1 MSGTTGGW
9 QSIKEILQ
17 TMKNDLRVCPLPEL
31 SELLAESVAVR
42 RQADATQPP
51 KSNTGALSANVS
63 QEVSYVRL

>member
-1 MSGTTGGW
+1 MRIPTNNFQPIG
-9 QSIKEILQ
+9 EILADVL
-17 TMKNDLRVCPLPEL
+17 NSLANCPLPEL

-63 QEVSYVRL
+63 EEVL

>member
-1 MSGTTGGW
+1 MKPSPNNFQPIG
-9 QSIKEILQ
+9 EILADVL
-17 TMKNDLRVCPLPEL
+17 NSLANCPLPEL

-63 QEVSYVRL
+63 EEVL